1 MKKGIVLEGGAMR
14 GMFTSGILDVLMEN
28 GVEFDGA
35 VGVSAGM
42 TFGCNLKS
50 KQIGRAIRYNLKYAN
65 DPRYGTFKSWLK
77 TGNIY
82 EADFCYNQL
91 PFELDKF
98 DTETFRK
105 NPMEFY
111 CVVTDAMTGK
121 PVYHK
126 CTTGTKRDMAYI
138 RASASIPVVSKMVK
152 IGDGYYC
159 DGGAADSIPLKF
171 MEGKGYDKNVVVL
184 TRDRSYRKKPGKLD
198 AVYKVLLCNYPGA
211 AKALINRAEMYNKQ
225 REYVEAKEA
234 AGEIF
239 VFYPPEELTI
249 SRTEHDPEKLQQV
262 YDMGRAEAVKRLDE
276 LKEFLDHK
284 IKKFAE

>member
-28 GVEFDGA
+28 CVEFDGA

-211 AKALINRAEMYNKQ
+211 AKALINRAEMYKKQ
-225 REYVEAKEA
+225 RDYVEAKEA

-276 LKEFLDHK
+276 LKGFLEK
-284 IKKFAE
+284 